1 MSPDSALETTGTFGS
16 FESEDGSMDDDDDN
30 RMDAAN
36 NKRVESM
43 TDFMNSARES
53 QTSAQT
59 MASADLTRSGS
70 RQQIDRLLDEAMSM
84 FHRDGPLVNPLERC
98 ASTSS
103 MEMRMRFVCEAK
115 GFDYGL
121 FWEFDEDKK
130 SLTCVSRVCIPD
142 ASGISLFVDT
152 SFTMFKRFS
161 MGFGMPGRIGYTGNY
176 EWHEDIRQL
185 PAWSFQRKRQAE
197 QANIRTVIGVPLDDG
212 VVEFGTRS
220 IADHNVTSVQYIQK
234 LCQVSKK

>member
-1 MSPDSALETTGTFGS
+1 
-16 FESEDGSMDDDDDN
+16 
-30 RMDAAN
+30 
-36 NKRVESM
+36 M

-161 MGFGMPGRIGYTGNY
+161 MGLGCQEGLATPETTSGTKTFASCRRGASNASVKPSKPTFEPSSVSHWTMASSSLVHDPSLIIMSPACSTSKSFAKCPRSERLFHLSAFVPYVS
-176 EWHEDIRQL
+176 WL
-185 PAWSFQRKRQAE
+185 PQHPISTFILTRKAL
-197 QANIRTVIGVPLDDG
+197 T
-212 VVEFGTRS
+212 
-220 IADHNVTSVQYIQK
+220 IA
-234 LCQVSKK
+234 